1 VGCGAARG
9 GPSFT
14 TRRRALL
21 RHRHQLLAIEA
32 GRRELAE
39 AKLES
44 RAPNLLVSDRFEVG
58 RFDTTFDCAIAVSV
72 FTHLPMNHIVR
83 CLIEVRKVL
92 RPAGAFYASYF
103 EAPSTAYLAPLPHS
117 RGGIVTS
124 YDADPY
130 HYAFDE
136 VRWMA
141 GTANLEVELIGEW
154 GHPRDQRCCA
164 SVGRLTLP
172 RGALLPPA
180 PRPPHSRAMPRP
192 ASAALRRPPCRIP
205 TRIPRSS
212 VPRRGL
218 LTAVPC
224 PDRASA
230 ACVDSPGRTPRAFR
244 AGPLLPVSRRYAFAT
259 CASASGDRV

>member
-1 VGCGAARG
+1 MDVNVYRRQLTPEEIEAKEHRELVGGLWDELGVLQLEFLKSRGLKQHDRLLDVGCGALRG
-9 GPSFT
+9 GVHFIRYLDAGHYCGIDINSS
-14 TRRRALL
+14 L
-21 RHRHQLLAIEA
+21 IEA

-92 RPAGAFYASYF
+92 KPAGAFYASYF
-103 EAPSTAYLAPLPHS
+103 EAPSTAYLAPLPHP

-130 HYAFDE
+130 HHAFDE

-141 GTANLEVELIGEW
+141 GTAKLEVEPIGEW
-154 GHPRDQRCCA
+154 GHPRDQRMLCF
-164 SVGRLTLP
+164 
-172 RGALLPPA
+172 
-180 PRPPHSRAMPRP
+180 
-192 ASAALRRPPCRIP
+192 
-205 TRIPRSS
+205 
-212 VPRRGL
+212 RRG
-218 LTAVPC
+218 
-224 PDRASA
+224 
-230 ACVDSPGRTPRAFR
+230 G
-244 AGPLLPVSRRYAFAT
+244 
-259 CASASGDRV
+259 